1 MSKTFIFGSN
11 GFVGQSISRCLE
23 ANNYETVKIDRKSFS
38 KFIEKPDIF
47 HNTVKE
53 EDKLVFASAIVP
65 AKTVPLLIE
74 NLALVQ
80 AFVEICS
87 ELKFAYILNVSSDA
101 VYGDY
106 SRPISEGDAPM
117 PSTIHGL
124 MHYSRELIL
133 SQNFSGRLGNLRPT
147 LIFGPSDPHNGYGP
161 NKFMRRAMSGKPIQV
176 IGQGEERRDHIFIK
190 DVAEIAFQMVRQ
202 NITGEV
208 NAATG
213 DLWSFDDIAK
223 IVESKVP
230 GSKIEYLPR
239 GTGPL
244 PHNGY
249 RGFDTNKLKSLFPKL
264 YITCLEEGLATFLEA
279 GV

>member
-1 MSKTFIFGSN
+1 MSKIFIFGSS
-11 GFVGQSISRCLE
+11 GFVGQSISRHLE
-23 ANNYETVKIDRKSFS
+23 VKNNEIVKIDRKSFS
-38 KFIEKPDIF
+38 KFVEKPDIF
-47 HNTVKE
+47 RKLVKE

-65 AKTVPLLIE
+65 AKTYSLLIE
-74 NLALVQ
+74 NIILVQ

-87 ELKFAYILNVSSDA
+87 ELKFSYVLNVSSDA

-106 SRPISEGDAPM
+106 SRPISEEDPPM

-133 SQNFSGRLGNLRPT
+133 SQNFSNKLGNLRPT
-147 LIFGPSDPHNGYGP
+147 LIFGPGDTHNGYGP
-161 NKFMRRAMSGKPIQV
+161 NQFIRRAMSGKSIQV
-176 IGQGEERRDHIFIK
+176 FGRGEERRDHIFIE
-190 DVAEIAFQMVRQ
+190 DVAEIAYLMLSK
-202 NITGEV
+202 NIAGEV

-213 DLWSFDDIAK
+213 DLWSFDEIAK

-239 GTGPL
+239 GPGPL

-249 RGFDTNKLKSLFPKL
+249 RGFDTYKLRTLFPKL
-264 YITCLEEGLATFLEA
+264 STTHLEEGLATFIKV